1 MSLKT
6 MIGFVG
12 DSMKDFNGKPSNTR
26 LNLTIV
32 TVTISLG
39 IAASVIITALKDPTQ
54 LAEVLW
60 PAVSALGLAFG
71 GHAVK
76 AFAKPGNPGGDM
88 NSVTK

>member
-1 MSLKT
+1 MSDEKKP
-6 MIGFVG
+6 GFIKQMFL
-12 DSMKDFNGKPSNTR
+12 DHDGKPSNTR

-32 TVTISLG
+32 VVTISFG
-39 IAASVIITALKDPTQ
+39 IVASVVITAVKDPTH

-76 AFAKPGNPGGDM
+76 AFAGTGKQNETG
-88 NSVTK
+88 V